1 MKEFWTEGLPP
12 GYYDQILKKGIEKNR
27 GIQSNWHNMTFKKM
41 RSKIRKESLHL
52 DYACG
57 PGTFIGLYGL
67 KNSKGMD
74 ISEEQI
80 KFANNEYGHL
90 GKFEVV
96 KPQTLSN
103 IKDEYDV
110 ITVIG
115 LLEFI
120 NDEEILTIIENL
132 SRALKQNG
140 RILFTTP
147 NYGGMMLFLEKLLN
161 FFGDV
166 NYKNQHINRFTK
178 QNLEKILKKSNLKL
192 VKVEKFLNFGVFLS
206 FFSFNLGIKFD
217 KLIENIFNNY
227 FGFLLFAE
235 VVKE

>member
-1 MKEFWTEGLPP
+1 
-12 GYYDQILKKGIEKNR
+12 
-27 GIQSNWHNMTFKKM
+27 MTFKKM

-132 SRALKQNG
+132 SRALKTNG
-140 RILFTTP
+140 CLYASYK
-147 NYGGMMLFLEKLLN
+147 YGNGTNTK
-161 FFGDV
+161 GD
-166 NYKNQHINRFTK
+166 R
-178 QNLEKILKKSNLKL
+178 L
-192 VKVEKFLNFGVFLS
+192 
-206 FFSFNLGIKFD
+206 
-217 KLIENIFNNY
+217 FNNY
-227 FGFLLFAE
+227 DENTFENVIDNVIELEIETKPLFNSILTPISINLF
-235 VVKE
+235 